1 MKDNPKLKEALNYVM
16 LVIGSLMLG
25 ISVGSILLPVKIA
38 TGGFSR
44 NSNYNVLF
52 VQYSS

>member
-1 MKDNPKLKEALNYVM
+1 MKNNPKLKEVLNYVM

-25 ISVGSILLPVKIA
+25 ISVGSILLPVKIS

-44 NSNYNVLF
+44 DSYHNVLL
-52 VQYSS
+52 V